1 MSVAGLKRP
10 LMAFQAAALLLCGCV
25 APRPIGV
32 EPNLKPPAIQQS
44 TQRPVIMDVDTGR
57 DDAWA
62 ILAAM
67 RRHQPDALIASYGNT
82 TLANT
87 VRNTLDIV
95 ALGASGT
102 DVRPPV
108 WRGEDQPLL
117 PAPRSSL
124 DEIARRAQN
133 NGNGLVNVTL
143 PPSGLSTVNGTGP
156 WVTQVADFIRKEKQV
171 DFVMMGPA
179 TDLARLIDAFGKEK
193 DGTPIITRYVRN
205 VVAMGGSMEPGLAV
219 DFNFQADPQAA
230 QKVITTFGKN
240 LTLVPYD
247 LTRQLALTQ
256 EEVAQLRGRDR
267 QAETTRTI
275 MQAQANWPSN
285 TSHRVLLHDP
295 ATLLVL
301 DNAIGRN
308 VMKVRVALDEPTP
321 GTGAPL
327 PGKLLLDP
335 NGTAVSVA
343 TIPPEQ
349 ITAVRNR
356 LVRDYFRLEA
366 ADNR

>member
-1 MSVAGLKRP
+1 MPAAGLKRP
-10 LMAFQAAALLLCGCV
+10 LIAFQAAALLLCGCV
-25 APRPIGV
+25 APRQIGT
-32 EPNLKPPAIQQS
+32 EQSLTPLALTQQS
-44 TQRPVIMDVDTGR
+44 SQRPVIMDVDTGR

-87 VRNTLDIV
+87 ERNTLDVV
-95 ALGASGT
+95 AIGARGAGA
-102 DVRPPV
+102 PPV
-108 WRGEDQPLL
+108 WRGETQPL
-117 PAPRSSL
+117 PATPQSSL
-124 DEIARRAQN
+124 AEIARRAES
-133 NGNGLVNVTL
+133 NGNGLVNVVL
-143 PPSGLSTVNGTGP
+143 PPGGLSTVNGSKP

-179 TDLARLIDAFGKEK
+179 TDLARLIDAFGKER
-193 DGTPIITRYVRN
+193 DGTPTITRYVRN
-205 VVAMGGSMEPGLAV
+205 VVAMGGSIEPGLAV

-247 LTRQLALTQ
+247 LTRQLALTR
-256 EEVAQLRGRDR
+256 EEVGQLRGKDKL
-267 QAETTRTI
+267 AETTQII
-275 MQAQANWPSN
+275 MQAQADWPSN
-285 TSHRVLLHDP
+285 ATHKVLLHDP

-301 DNAIGRN
+301 DNVIGSN
-308 VMKVRVALDEPTP
+308 SMKVRVALDEPAP
-321 GTGAPL
+321 GSGAPL

-335 NGTAVSVA
+335 QGTAVNITA
-343 TIPPEQ
+343 IPPEQ
-349 ITAVRNR
+349 ITAMRNR
-356 LVRDYFRLEA
+356 LVRDYFRLVA

>member
-1 MSVAGLKRP
+1 MSFAGLKRP
-10 LMAFQAAALLLCGCV
+10 LVAFQAAALLLCGCV
-25 APRPIGV
+25 APRQTGV
-32 EPNLKPPAIQQS
+32 EPSLNPPAIEQ
-44 TQRPVIMDVDTGR
+44 TAQRPVIMDVDTGR

-67 RRHQPDALIASYGNT
+67 RRNQPSALIATYGNT

-95 ALGASGT
+95 ALGTQDGT
-102 DVRPPV
+102 PPPV
-108 WRGEDQPLL
+108 WRGEERPLQPV
-117 PAPRSSL
+117 PPSSQA
-124 DEIARRAQN
+124 EITRRAEN

-143 PPSGLSTVNGTGP
+143 PPSGLTTVNGSGP
-156 WVTQVADFIRKEKQV
+156 WVAQVVDFIRKEKQV
-171 DFVMMGPA
+171 DFVVMGPA

-230 QKVITTFGKN
+230 QNVITTFGKN

-256 EEVAQLRGRDR
+256 DEVAQLRGNDR
-267 QAETTRTI
+267 QAETTHTI
-275 MQAQANWPSN
+275 MQAQAAWPSN
-285 TSHRVLLHDP
+285 TSRRVLLHDP

-301 DNAIGRN
+301 DNALARSTVN
-308 VMKVRVALDEPTP
+308 VRVALDEPAP
-321 GTGAPL
+321 GSGAPL

-335 NGTAVSVA
+335 QGTAVNIA

-356 LVRDYFRLEA
+356 LVRDYFRLQA
-366 ADNR
+366 HH